1 MTIVSSPGQVSNVG
15 AWYQEAE
22 RSHPMRY
29 QVVVREFKGGEWE
42 VMMGHIVTYLSP
54 EDYCDM
60 HQLLLVQLQ
69 RGTRHALPHER
80 TELI

>member
-1 MTIVSSPGQVSNVG
+1 MKTLISTHQVSNVG
-15 AWYQEAE
+15 AWYQEHE

-29 QVVVREFKGGEWE
+29 QVLVRKFHRGEWE
-42 VMMGHIVTYLSP
+42 VMMGSLVTYLSP

-60 HQLLLVQLQ
+60 HGLHLVELF
-69 RGTRHALPHER
+69 RGTRHALHHER